1 MGDLNIDT
9 TGKTKD
15 TYKSLSD
22 LCFIFFLTNIINVK
36 TCFTYKQGEKFSQDE
51 YF

>member
-15 TYKSLSD
+15 TYKTLSD
-22 LCFIFFLTNIINVK
+22 LCDTFFLTNIINDK
-36 TCFTYKQGEKFSQDE
+36 TCFTYKQAETFSQDE
-51 YF
+51 HF